1 MDHFPKHLPSSNNEL
16 IHVKSDKFNYAN
28 QNNYANQSFQANCLK
43 QTILAR

>member
-16 IHVKSDKFNYAN
+16 HVKSDNEN
-28 QNNYANQSFQANCLK
+28 QNNYANQSFQAHCLK